1 MSDSHLK
8 TRGRLTTTV
17 DNEIL
22 AGLKKLTAETQ
33 VPITRLLDEAI
44 IDLLVKYDRWNG
56 PVPGRKR
63 LMGVVSASSGGDT
76 GDDTR
81 RAAAK
86 GDQSPSAKR

>member
-8 TRGRLTTTV
+8 TRGRLTTTI

-44 IDLLVKYDRWNG
+44 LDLLVKY
-56 PVPGRKR
+56 
-63 LMGVVSASSGGDT
+63 LSLIHI
-76 GDDTR
+76 
-81 RAAAK
+81 
-86 GDQSPSAKR
+86 

>member
-8 TRGRLTTTV
+8 TRGRLTTTI

-44 IDLLVKYDRWNG
+44 LDLLVKYDRGNG

-63 LMGVVSASSGGDT
+63 LMGVVSAYSGGDT

-86 GDQSPSAKR
+86 GGQSPLAKR

>member
-8 TRGRLTTTV
+8 TRGRLTTTI

-44 IDLLVKYDRWNG
+44 LDLLVKYDRWNG

-63 LMGVVSASSGGDT
+63 LMGVVSAYSGGDT

-86 GDQSPSAKR
+86 GGQSPLEKR